1 MKRFDLNHDSLTY
14 LSLGAEIAAGLAIP
28 LWIGYKLD
36 NWLET
41 SPWFLLGGSVAGLM
55 ILLGIFL
62 KLARDN
68 ST

>member
-1 MKRFDLNHDSLTY
+1 MKRPSLDQNSLRY

-36 NWLET
+36 EWLET
-41 SPWFLLGGSVAGLM
+41 SPWFLLGGSIAGLL

-62 KLARDN
+62 KLAKDE